1 MALKTAEIQKMV
13 KDAGLETVLTQ
24 TDFDYVQYD
33 EHSIAIPVM
42 VEGKECYAKVT
53 IVCGQ
58 LKDTK
63 TSKAFD
69 PYVAQEEWEIDKEF
83 KAKVKA
89 EKEKAKADKIAKSK
103 K

>member
-1 MALKTAEIQKMV
+1 MALKVAEIQKMV
-13 KDAGLETVLTQ
+13 KDTGLATITQ
-24 TDFDYVQYD
+24 SDFDYVQFAD
-33 EHSIAIPVM
+33 HSIAIPVM
-42 VEGKECYAKVT
+42 VEGKECWAKIS

-69 PYVAQEEWEIDKEF
+69 PYVALEDWEIDKEY

-89 EKEKAKADKIAKSK
+89 EKEKAKADKISKSK